1 MTFKKYL
8 PIAFVIAVI
17 AAALQCVD
25 QLLSQNMLTKY
36 AGFGW
41 ISFQAWAVYFLGG
54 CTVKGGVKAFFSY
67 LLGIIASI
75 AIFKLGGLLGHAR
88 LSRHSRHCGHAA

>member
-41 ISFQAWAVYFLGG
+41 ISFQAWAVYF
-54 CTVKGGVKAFFSY
+54 S
-67 LLGIIASI
+67 S
-75 AIFKLGGLLGHAR
+75 
-88 LSRHSRHCGHAA
+88 AAAL

>member
-25 QLLSQNMLTKY
+25 QLLSQNMLTK
-36 AGFGW
+36 
-41 ISFQAWAVYFLGG
+41 
-54 CTVKGGVKAFFSY
+54 
-67 LLGIIASI
+67 
-75 AIFKLGGLLGHAR
+75 
-88 LSRHSRHCGHAA
+88 

>member
-25 QLLSQNMLTKY
+25 QIGR
-36 AGFGW
+36 AH
-41 ISFQAWAVYFLGG
+41 V
-54 CTVKGGVKAFFSY
+54 
-67 LLGIIASI
+67 
-75 AIFKLGGLLGHAR
+75 
-88 LSRHSRHCGHAA
+88 